1 MPHYQ
6 SGREAKLFDKVKFV
20 NGSKSDGKG
29 GWAPT
34 YAEGI
39 VFKIQ
44 PGADCCELTIVSG
57 SLDVL
62 GTTTVSHPLKH
73 IKTPDGTPVEAWVS
87 FQAVLIDGT
96 YTSRTAK
103 DCEFVT

>member
-29 GWAPT
+29 GWAPL
-34 YAEGI
+34 YSEG
-39 VFKIQ
+39 VVLKIQ
-44 PGADCCELTIVSG
+44 PGAECCELTIVSG
-57 SLDVL
+57 SLDVM
-62 GTTTVSHPLKH
+62 GTTNTS
-73 IKTPDGTPVEAWVS
+73 T
-87 FQAVLIDGT
+87 FQAVLINGT